1 MKRTICLTFI
11 MVAIIAAAIVC
22 AIAPREVV
30 AQGCA
35 MCYQS
40 AAASGARAI
49 AALRHGILILAIPP
63 VLICA
68 GIARLAYRRR
78 NLEAQTATSGD

>member
-1 MKRTICLTFI
+1 MNRTTCITLTAI
-11 MVAIIAAAIVC
+11 AIVAAGAVC
-22 AIAPREVV
+22 AIAPREVA

-63 VLICA
+63 VLICG
-68 GIARLAYRRR
+68 GIARLAYLRR
-78 NLEAQTATSGD
+78 NVQAQTPASGD